1 MTTPPEYPPED
12 YAFGTMY
19 DRDTLTGLVIYDRD
33 GAEPLIPWALGHGL
47 DEAARLFREWL
58 EDECAEHLQR
68 HREARMKAAIDQA
81 ARGVRA
87 SFRVVRPD
95 EEPKP

>member
-1 MTTPPEYPPED
+1 MTTPPEHPPED

-19 DRDTLTGLVIYDRD
+19 DRDTLTGLVIYDRT
-33 GAEPLIPWALGHGL
+33 GATELVPWAIGHGL

-58 EDECAEHLQR
+58 EDECAAYLQR
-68 HREARMKAAIDQA
+68 QHEARMRADIDQA

-87 SFRVVRPD
+87 SFRVVRPED
-95 EEPKP
+95 REP